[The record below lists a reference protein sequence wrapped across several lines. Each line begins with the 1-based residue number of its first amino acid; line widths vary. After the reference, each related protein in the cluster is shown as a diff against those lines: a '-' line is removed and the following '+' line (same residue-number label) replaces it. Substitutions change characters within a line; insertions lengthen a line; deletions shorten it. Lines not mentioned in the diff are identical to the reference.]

1 MRRNT
6 FGHMVATEAWHPSS
20 STASPTAT
28 SVCAVAGTPWSEACR
43 TALAP
48 SATNARKPWQARDTP
63 ALLALP
69 NAGKAELN
77 ALASSVVDIL
87 HERGVLC
94 STSGARGHCH
104 ASVPVSRNGQ
114 LLLQVCL
121 PPARRVF
128 CAPFA
133 SDRRTHNKARML
145 AAGCTVPKL
154 PCQHFD
160 LVQIALDIARLRAHP
175 TASLVS
181 PSSPSLQRRRRTP
194 RGEAHLSAFFGPD
207 DIDEVY
213 GRLRRAKK
221 SLPHL
226 AAMLSPMRPPEA
238 QIHRRCAL
246 VGANHVMRCRRWGAR
261 IDGPEYDAIFR
272 VNGFQ
277 LDERR
282 VPNQWLD
289 PLHAGKTTTY
299 RQSCL
304 TGGRRLNSS
313 RGEVCLLT
321 PDFLSTQRDHTD
333 HTQVCAGRRQRSE
346 YTEHTVAQATSEGFR
361 FLLFG
366 RDAPYRSLSGE
377 GSGDAAFLAA
387 LALCR
392 TVDAYGVGLL
402 AQPGAEGAVEAVYQH
417 GYDPVVG
424 RCDPRAVN
432 TSCGVHAPYV
442 KSQMVREVQWA
453 VWHAMGLANWI
464 WS

>member
-1 MRRNT
+1 M
-6 FGHMVATEAWHPSS
+6 
-20 STASPTAT
+20 
-28 SVCAVAGTPWSEACR
+28 
-43 TALAP
+43 
-48 SATNARKPWQARDTP
+48 
-63 ALLALP
+63 
-69 NAGKAELN
+69 AELN

-87 HERGVLC
+87 HERGLLC

-104 ASVPVSRNGQ
+104 ASVRRSRKGQ
-114 LLLQVCL
+114 PLLQVCL
-121 PPARRVF
+121 PPAPRVF

-133 SDRRTHNKARML
+133 NDRSTSRRARRL
-145 AAGCTVPKL
+145 AAGCAVPEL

-160 LVQIALDIARLRAHP
+160 LVRIALDLARLRALPP
-175 TASLVS
+175 TVAS
-181 PSSPSLQRRRRTP
+181 PSSPSPPPPPPFQVPSPSLQRRRRPPP
-194 RGEAHLSAFFGPD
+194 RGQPHPSAFFGPE

-213 GRLRRAKK
+213 GRLRRRNK

-226 AAMLSPMRPPEA
+226 AALLRPMRPPAA

-246 VGANHVMRCRRWGAR
+246 VGANHVLRCRRWGVR
-261 IDGPEYDAIFR
+261 IDGPEYDAVFR

-277 LDERR
+277 LDARL

-289 PLHAGKTTTY
+289 PRHAGMATTY

-304 TGGRRLNSS
+304 TGGRRLASS

-333 HTQVCAGRRQRSE
+333 HTQVCAGPRLRSE
-346 YTEHTVAQATSEGFR
+346 YTEHTVAEATSEGFR

-366 RDAPYRSLSGE
+366 RDAPYRGLSGE

-424 RCDPRAVN
+424 RCDPRAAN
-432 TSCGVHAPYV
+432 TSCGDRTAYV
-442 KSQMVREVQWA
+442 TSQMVREVQWA